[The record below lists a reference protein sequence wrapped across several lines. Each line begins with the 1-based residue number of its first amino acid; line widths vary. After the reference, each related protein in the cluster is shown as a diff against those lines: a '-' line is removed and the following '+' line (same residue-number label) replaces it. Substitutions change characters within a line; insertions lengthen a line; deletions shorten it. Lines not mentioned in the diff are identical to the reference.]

1 MVLSRWV
8 LQLVQTR
15 ANTAVIALE
24 NTKTSHIILCIQY
37 VVLLLK
43 IESVYLVFAFAV
55 VFQRKYL
62 TISYSTISNR
72 NTCDTSLH
80 VQGKSQN

>member
-8 LQLVQTR
+8 LQLVHTR

-24 NTKTSHIILCIQY
+24 NPKTSHIILCIQY

-62 TISYSTISNR
+62 TES
-72 NTCDTSLH
+72 SLLFC
-80 VQGKSQN
+80 QR